1 MTNWLIEP
9 QDPVIVRDG
18 RPFSAT
24 PGARADSL
32 PFPYHGTVAGL
43 LRTLAGQN
51 DQGVF
56 EEAKAKDVLQIE
68 LRGPLLAELRADGT
82 PPRYYAP
89 APRDALWVRSN
100 SMDLF
105 RRLTP
110 IALPKSAI
118 TDLPDGLLPVGM
130 SDVIEAKPAKD
141 TPAFWRW
148 EQFQQWLMSPDDF
161 SSHTPALAE
170 IGIPAL
176 PRDERV
182 HIAIDRTTRTASEGA
197 LFMTTGLSFTQQASR
212 AAALGQ
218 IRRLA
223 LVATTAGDATAP
235 QTRIGA
241 LGGERRTVT
250 VRPLADPLP
259 DLPDRLVENIVK
271 DRHCRLI
278 LLTPAYFAAGYR
290 PAWLLQTHH
299 GVTPQL
305 VALTVDRPQVV
316 SGWDYHAKMVRPAR
330 RLAPAGTVLFLRL
343 AGVAGSEPSAE
354 AIAKWVKQT
363 WLQPVSDDYAQVSD
377 QPASYS
383 DIRTDADQWRRDG
396 YGLAALGTWDGNLQT
411 MKVGQ

>member
-32 PFPYHGTVAGL
+32 PFPYPGTVAGL

-56 EEAKAKDVLQIE
+56 DPARADDVLKIA

-82 PPRYYAP
+82 PHRYYAP

-110 IALPKSAI
+110 LALPKGAI
-118 TDLPDGLLPVGM
+118 TDLPDDLLPVGM
-130 SDVIEAKPAKD
+130 SDSIEAKPAKD
-141 TPAFWRW
+141 APAFWRW
-148 EQFQQWLMSPDDF
+148 ERFQQWLTSPGDF
-161 SSHTPALAE
+161 STKTPALAE
-170 IGIPAL
+170 IGISAL

-212 AAALGQ
+212 AASLNQ
-218 IRRLA
+218 TRRLA
-223 LVATTAGDATAP
+223 LVATTVGDAAAA
-235 QTRIGA
+235 QTRLGA

-259 DLPDRLVENIVK
+259 GLPDTLVEHIVK

-290 PAWLLQTHH
+290 PDWLLQTHH
-299 GVTPQL
+299 DVTPQL
-305 VALTVDRPQVV
+305 VALTIDRPQVV
-316 SGWDYHAKMVRPAR
+316 SGWDYHEHMIRPAR

-343 AGVAGSEPSAE
+343 AGASGREPSAA
-354 AIAKWVKQT
+354 AIANWVQRM
-363 WLQPVSDDYAQVSD
+363 WLQPVSDDYVGSSD
-377 QPASYS
+377 QQASYT
-383 DIRTDADQWRRDG
+383 DIRTDAEQWRRDG
-396 YGLAALGTWDGNLQT
+396 YGLAALGTWDGNPQT
-411 MKVGQ
+411 MKVGL